1 MDSVISGVTL
11 FCSPRGKWACGQDLE
26 AEKQLS
32 GGRGGSWEMKEKKK
46 GELGRGPVR
55 GYLGHS
61 IGWGTETWAS
71 EFGGQSLEPDCLS
84 ESRLYRSA
92 AV

>member
-26 AEKQLS
+26 VEKHLS
-32 GGRGGSWEMKEKKK
+32 GVRGWQRGDERKKI

-71 EFGGQSLEPDCLS
+71 EFG
-84 ESRLYRSA
+84 
-92 AV
+92 V

>member
-1 MDSVISGVTL
+1 MWTGL
-11 FCSPRGKWACGQDLE
+11 
-26 AEKQLS
+26 
-32 GGRGGSWEMKEKKK
+32 GGRETAIWGEGWQLGDERKKK

>member
-1 MDSVISGVTL
+1 MWTGL
-11 FCSPRGKWACGQDLE
+11 
-26 AEKQLS
+26 
-32 GGRGGSWEMKEKKK
+32 GGRETAIWGEGWQLGDERKKK

-71 EFGGQSLEPDCLS
+71 EFGGQIDPPAP
-84 ESRLYRSA
+84 SRFQMTTA
-92 AV
+92 PTNI